1 MSESSFPE
9 CENFIAH
16 YLLGCD
22 EVTDDLLG
30 AKKLCFNGEHF
41 YPFVLQSCRPPLTAE
56 ATNKESSGLEGTAGS
71 LIKVHTSD
79 RTLFLIW
86 FNSPLLLK
94 NSICLIELFDGK
106 AWIPC
111 ILTVHINF
119 PSVQYFIKVLYR
131 QRLNLNLVTSQA
143 YKKIRILFSPLKP
156 KLKWANA
163 NQGDSCAFWAE
174 LNESRRGK
182 RWGMGVWS
190 VKGCVC
196 ACFMCIFSHFNRW
209 HNIVAEMKV

>member
-1 MSESSFPE
+1 MTFS
-9 CENFIAH
+9 
-16 YLLGCD
+16 LLKLALSVCD
-22 EVTDDLLG
+22 L
-30 AKKLCFNGEHF
+30 
-41 YPFVLQSCRPPLTAE
+41 RPPWV
-56 ATNKESSGLEGTAGS
+56 SSIPADDAPQRWDPAIGLVLCSSRYSGS
-71 LIKVHTSD
+71 SLPIPAFYLQPDCTRGPSPPAPSPKCHNPLISG
-79 RTLFLIW
+79 R
-86 FNSPLLLK
+86 PLLQCS
-94 NSICLIELFDGK
+94 NPPCL
-106 AWIPC
+106 PC
-111 ILTVHINF
+111 GPLG
-119 PSVQYFIKVLYR
+119 S
-131 QRLNLNLVTSQA
+131 
-143 YKKIRILFSPLKP
+143 IRILFSPLKP